1 MIILILAVDATDLV
15 NILLD
20 MDELLDLLF
29 IGDMLWNSLEN
40 TISARYT
47 MRAARE
53 NVLFLW

>member
-40 TISARYT
+40 TILARYT